1 MASRLSVLAAVSGM
15 LIAVSACATRQAPD
29 VTSAAPPATAGDLT
43 AQLAPYVDAQQ
54 ALAAD
59 DFDGARVALEFL
71 LTVADDV
78 TRPLTRI
85 AAAADSIETMRAE
98 FKPLSEFL
106 AAMDLPPGHARAYCP
121 MYDGGSNWV
130 QVDGPVRNPYYGSTM
145 LTCGVVD
152 AAPGAH
158 MDHTP
163 RHGGTVFMAPD
174 SFHHIE
180 GAYPEGGR
188 FRVYASDNYR
198 EPVDV
203 SLWMGRAVLEEEYDE
218 VTDEFREVVAF
229 PLLPSPDGA
238 YLEAEVGDLAVPA
251 EITVKLQVVEDFP
264 EDRFDFIFMELS
276 STARDAA
283 PLSVAD
289 AAPVAVP
296 LAERIRPR
304 IPDLT
309 SEIVTGI
316 GGRNKEIGRPG
327 DAGCVHGDFHP
338 LPYRPRNWRW
348 RSTSGRSTCR
358 CGRATTCVSQSGASC
373 ALRGYWTGTAT
384 WGTNSKSATPT
395 TSSSRRSTRSNA
407 STRRPTRD
415 SVRWAPVDA
424 TGRRTCADTAGAWS
438 YWSSV
443 SR

>member
-1 MASRLSVLAAVSGM
+1 MASRLNVLAALSGM
-15 LIAVSACATRQAPD
+15 LIAVSACATRSAPD

-106 AAMDLPPGHARAYCP
+106 AAMDLPPGYARAYCP

-218 VTDEFREVVAF
+218 ATDEFREVVAF

-316 GGRNKEIGRPG
+316 GGRNKEIGDLVTRGAFTEIFIPALQAKELALALNERALDLPVRAGNDVRIAIRSLVRAAWLLDWYGDLGNKQQVG
-327 DAGCVHGDFHP
+327 DAYDIFVEAVDEIKRV
-338 LPYRPRNWRW
+338 YA
-348 RSTSGRSTCR
+348 
-358 CGRATTCVSQSGASC
+358 AT
-373 ALRGYWTGTAT
+373 
-384 WGTNSKSATPT
+384 
-395 TSSSRRSTRSNA
+395 
-407 STRRPTRD
+407 
-415 SVRWAPVDA
+415 DA
-424 TGRRTCADTAGAWS
+424 R
-438 YWSSV
+438 
-443 SR
+443 

>member
-15 LIAVSACATRQAPD
+15 VIATSACASRQAPD
-29 VTSAAPPATAGDLT
+29 ITSAPPTTAGDLS
-43 AQLAPYVDAQQ
+43 AQLAPYVEAQQ

-59 DFDGARVALEFL
+59 DFDGARVALESL

-106 AAMDLPPGHARAYCP
+106 AAMDLPPGFARAYCP

-218 VTDEFREVVAF
+218 ATDEFREVVAF

-251 EITVKLQVVEDFP
+251 EITVKLTLVEDFLVQDFP

-276 STARDAA
+276 SAAGDAA
-283 PLSVAD
+283 PVSVAD

-316 GGRNKEIGRPG
+316 GGRNQEIGDLVTRGAFTEIFIPALQAKELALALNDRAIDLPARAGNDVRIAIRSLVRAAWLLDWYGDLGNKQQVG
-327 DAGCVHGDFHP
+327 DAYAIFVE
-338 LPYRPRNWRW
+338 
-348 RSTSGRSTCR
+348 
-358 CGRATTCVSQSGASC
+358 A
-373 ALRGYWTGTAT
+373 
-384 WGTNSKSATPT
+384 
-395 TSSSRRSTRSNA
+395 
-407 STRRPTRD
+407 
-415 SVRWAPVDA
+415 VDEINRVYA
-424 TGRRTCADTAGAWS
+424 AADA
-438 YWSSV
+438 
-443 SR
+443 R